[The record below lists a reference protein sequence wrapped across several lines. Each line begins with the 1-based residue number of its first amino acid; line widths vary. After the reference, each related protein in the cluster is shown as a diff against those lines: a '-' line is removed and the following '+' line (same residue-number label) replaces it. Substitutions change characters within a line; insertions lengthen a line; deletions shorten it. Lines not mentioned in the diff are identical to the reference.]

1 LQPVYQRSLVEYHNS
16 GIDSIRHLYQQDN
29 KRVLT
34 VHSHMIKKHIS
45 AIILALIL
53 SLYILHGSSLDSKV
67 LAQNTNTSISNSSSD
82 KNLKT
87 SNSTPVTANWDS
99 FLANGSIS
107 SLIFVTHNASKN
119 NLDAKNSTDLD
130 GIKKFILSGE
140 WILKVDKGKATD
152 FNAKFTKV
160 LNDGSKWHTHE
171 IKDFK
176 PFNESSNNNN
186 NTSAMVYLTP
196 DKSISLAGTANIML
210 NGTSTWNNVN
220 LKIQIANGKTITITP
235 DNQATSNHFQGQPI
249 YGNVLSIKDATGN
262 ELLGSQ
268 QKILRNL
275 YQ

>member
-1 LQPVYQRSLVEYHNS
+1 L
-16 GIDSIRHLYQQDN
+16 
-29 KRVLT
+29 
-34 VHSHMIKKHIS
+34 IKKPIS
-45 AIILALIL
+45 GLILVLIL
-53 SLYILHGSSLDSKV
+53 SLCVIHGSSSLDSNV
-67 LAQNTNTSISNSSSD
+67 LAQNTNSSISNSSSD
-82 KNLKT
+82 KSLKT
-87 SNSTPVTANWDS
+87 MNYAPVTTNSDS

-171 IKDFK
+171 IKGFK
-176 PFNESSNNNN
+176 PSNESSN
-186 NTSAMVYLTP
+186 NTSAMVYLSP
-196 DKSISLAGTANIML
+196 DKSISLSGTANIML

-220 LKIQIANGKTITITP
+220 LKIQIANGKTITIIP

-262 ELLGSQ
+262 ELLGAQ
-268 QKILRNL
+268 QKVLFNL
-275 YQ
+275 YK